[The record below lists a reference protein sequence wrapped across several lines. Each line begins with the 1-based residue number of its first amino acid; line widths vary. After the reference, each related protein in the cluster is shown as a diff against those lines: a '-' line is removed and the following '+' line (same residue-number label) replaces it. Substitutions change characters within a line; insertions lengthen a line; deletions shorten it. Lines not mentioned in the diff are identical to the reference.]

1 MTGSFCTPAQFI
13 ASWKSPREVE
23 PSPNQVSATRC
34 SPRSLKAI
42 ARPVATSIM
51 SGSIETIP
59 TQPTVRSP
67 KCTLP
72 SRPRVMPPSRPM
84 YWPRMRAAPTPRMTC
99 AARSRCRM
107 HSRSRGAHRPRRS
120 GGHGLL
126 AEAVVEGSRH
136 LALPVERHRPLLDAP
151 HHEHGPQQPDPVL
164 LGQVLGYVGEKCR
177 LRGLGRHLACI
188 PFLFGTAGRDRRTA
202 TTAAG
207 RGLRTTRRRTSP
219 RREGYGMRPRLR
231 LGSMQQHGLAERRQA
246 WRRMRWRMRGA
257 WQWPTFFAA
266 HVIDGAVLSA
276 AALLRATG
284 PAASSPA
291 SCSRA
296 SPTCRGRRAGAA
308 LRPAVRRRRPRPAEA
323 GRVRLRGHRAR
334 QRDPRAA
341 RGGRDRCTARRRR
354 RRSRTGSR

>member
-59 TQPTVRSP
+59 TQPAVRSP
-67 KCTLP
+67 KWTLP

-84 YWPRMRAAPTPRMTC
+84 YWPRMRAAPTPRITC
-99 AARSRCRM
+99 AARSRCRT

-126 AEAVVEGSRH
+126 PEAVVEGSRH
-136 LALPVERHRPLLDAP
+136 LALPVERHGPLLDAP

-177 LRGLGRHLACI
+177 LRGLGRHLACFTF
-188 PFLFGTAGRDRRTA
+188 PVRYGGPGSPDRHHRRGPGSPDH
-202 TTAAG
+202 AAQN
-207 RGLRTTRRRTSP
+207 LASP
-219 RREGYGMRPRLR
+219 RRVR
-231 LGSMQQHGLAERRQA
+231 H
-246 WRRMRWRMRGA
+246 
-257 WQWPTFFAA
+257 
-266 HVIDGAVLSA
+266 A
-276 AALLRATG
+276 AAVTLG
-284 PAASSPA
+284 IDAAA
-291 SCSRA
+291 
-296 SPTCRGRRAGAA
+296 
-308 LRPAVRRRRPRPAEA
+308 
-323 GRVRLRGHRAR
+323 RAR
-334 QRDPRAA
+334 
-341 RGGRDRCTARRRR
+341 
-354 RRSRTGSR
+354 